1 MTVQM
6 GREIETRGAMLV
18 LLFCARIP
26 ETLLIGC
33 FNTVYTFTVYDAI
46 GRVAAGRILLSPYL
60 IYLGVQIGNV
70 YLGYDVISRI
80 NAPNC
85 TH

>member
-1 MTVQM
+1 MTAQM
-6 GREIETRGAMLV
+6 GREIETRGAILF
-18 LLFCARIP
+18 LLFCATIP
-26 ETLLIGC
+26 ETLLIAC
-33 FNTVYTFTVYDAI
+33 FNTVYTFTVYAAI
-46 GRVAAGRILLSPYL
+46 GRAAAGRILLSPNL

-70 YLGYDVISRI
+70 YLGYDVISRR